1 MCSLCWTSWLRRP
14 PETFNHP
21 TNFLSPRQTT
31 IREESAMNHTQ
42 HSSQTIAE
50 ALADHFHAFD
60 YDRLSDASRKAVKR
74 LLLDYLGVAVSGSQT
89 ESGAVARKF
98 ALSAG
103 GHEQATLIG
112 GAGRAPAMLAAFA
125 NAISSHSVELDD
137 IDVLALFHFSPPV
150 YSAALATAEQCSA
163 SGKQLLA
170 ALAAGCEMM
179 ERLSKAANPS
189 LRNRG
194 YHTTPTCGT
203 FGATVAAGKILGLS
217 SAEIVSALGLA
228 GAQSGGLMEMYGPS
242 MQKRFNPGPAS
253 RNGVTAAAMAQ
264 LGFTGAATIFEGE
277 RGFLAAFTD
286 QNYPEQLTAGL
297 DQPYQLDI
305 EFKPYS
311 CARPIHNAIDCAL
324 EIRRK
329 HNPDLNKIARI
340 VMERHPDWAHYH
352 QNANPVTYHEAQVSL
367 PYSVAV
373 ALTDGQ
379 ALFAQ
384 YNNARLKEPMLRKL
398 SGMVEITVD
407 DTLPRGVSCR
417 MKAIMQDGAEYISQ
431 VDYPK
436 GSIQNP
442 MSDEELR
449 AKFDSL
455 AIPVLGAKQAAAIA
469 DRVADIERCA
479 HVGELMALLQP
490 AG

>member
-1 MCSLCWTSWLRRP
+1 MTQRHDGNTMT
-14 PETFNHP
+14 ETRN
-21 TNFLSPRQTT
+21 
-31 IREESAMNHTQ
+31 
-42 HSSQTIAE
+42 SQTIAE
-50 ALADHFHAFD
+50 QLAEHFANFRSRGLTDHA
-60 YDRLSDASRKAVKR
+60 RSAMKS
-74 LLLDYLGVAVSGSQT
+74 LLLDYLGVAVAGSQT
-89 ESGAVARKF
+89 DTGRISRQF
-98 ALSAG
+98 ATNLQGS
-103 GHEQATLIG
+103 EQASLIG
-112 GAGRAPAMLAAFA
+112 GAGRVPAMYAAFA

-150 YSAALATAEQCSA
+150 FSAALAVAEQQQA
-163 SGKQLLA
+163 KGQDLLW

-179 ERLSKAANPS
+179 ERLSKAANNS

-194 YHTTPTCGT
+194 FHTTPSCGT
-203 FGATVAAGKILGLS
+203 FGATIAAAMLLQLDEQK
-217 SAEIVSALGLA
+217 IVSALGLA
-228 GAQSGGLMEMYGPS
+228 GAQTGGLMEMYGPS

-253 RNGVTAAAMAQ
+253 RNGVGAAQIAQ
-264 LGFTGAATIFEGE
+264 MGFTGAATIFDGE

-286 QNYPEQLTAGL
+286 ENFPERLTEDL

-324 EIRRK
+324 EIRDK
-329 HNPDLNKIARI
+329 HTPNLEQIERI

-352 QNANPVTYHEAQVSL
+352 QNANPRTYHEAQVSL

-379 ALFAQ
+379 ALFDQ
-384 YNNARLKEPMLRKL
+384 YNNARLQEPVLNRL
-398 SGMVEITVD
+398 SNMVEFSVD

-417 MKAIMQDGAEYISQ
+417 MTVHMSNGEQHSSQ

-442 MSDEELR
+442 MSPQERR
-449 AKFDSL
+449 AKFNSL
-455 AIPVLGAKQAAAIA
+455 VTPVLGEERAQQIA
-469 DRVADIERCA
+469 DAVEQIEDCSNVRD
-479 HVGELMALLQP
+479 LMALLQVP
-490 AG
+490 A